1 MSSKIEQ
8 MIDEIEE
15 YIEGCRY
22 QPLSNSKILVNKE
35 ELLDLLAELRRR
47 APDEIRRYQKIISN
61 KEAILADAKTKAEA
75 IINQAEVQT
84 TALVS
89 EHQIMQQAY
98 NQANEVVSFAS
109 NQAQDIV
116 DAASNDAYDIRMN
129 AIYYT
134 DDVLKSLEDII
145 GNALETTKARTEN
158 LLNSLQGCYEMVS
171 VNRAELNATQ
181 KAEEQQAPAEEGAA
195 EDAGEEMQPEEGAEG
210 QE

>member
-35 ELLDLLAELRRR
+35 EILDLLAELRRR

-145 GNALETTKARTEN
+145 GNALETTKARTDN

-181 KAEEQQAPAEEGAA
+181 KAEDQQPPAQACA
-195 EDAGEEMQPEEGAEG
+195 LPFCQRVHVWCL
-210 QE
+210 

>member
-35 ELLDLLAELRRR
+35 EILDLLAELRRR

-89 EHQIMQQAY
+89 EHQIM
-98 NQANEVVSFAS
+98 
-109 NQAQDIV
+109 
-116 DAASNDAYDIRMN
+116 
-129 AIYYT
+129 
-134 DDVLKSLEDII
+134 
-145 GNALETTKARTEN
+145 
-158 LLNSLQGCYEMVS
+158 
-171 VNRAELNATQ
+171 
-181 KAEEQQAPAEEGAA
+181 
-195 EDAGEEMQPEEGAEG
+195 
-210 QE
+210 

>member
-35 ELLDLLAELRRR
+35 EILDLLAELRRR

-134 DDVLKSLEDII
+134 DDVLYSCPS
-145 GNALETTKARTEN
+145 A
-158 LLNSLQGCYEMVS
+158 SSSGCIS
-171 VNRAELNATQ
+171 SPASSA
-181 KAEEQQAPAEEGAA
+181 APSC
-195 EDAGEEMQPEEGAEG
+195 AGGC
-210 QE
+210 

>member
-35 ELLDLLAELRRR
+35 EILDLLAELRRR

-145 GNALETTKARTEN
+145 GNALETTRARTDN

-171 VNRAELNATQ
+171 VNRAELNAAQ
-181 KAEEQQAPAEEGAA
+181 KAEEQQSPAQEGAA

>member
-35 ELLDLLAELRRR
+35 EILDLLAELRRR

-109 NQAQDIV
+109 NQAQDRG
-116 DAASNDAYDIRMN
+116 DAAAYDAYDLRRKALYDPAEVQN
-129 AIYYT
+129 SRA
-134 DDVLKSLEDII
+134 DII
-145 GNALETTKARTEN
+145 GNALETTKARTDN

-181 KAEEQQAPAEEGAA
+181 KAEDQQPPAQEGAA
-195 EDAGEEMQPEEGAEG
+195 EDAGEEMQPEEEAEG